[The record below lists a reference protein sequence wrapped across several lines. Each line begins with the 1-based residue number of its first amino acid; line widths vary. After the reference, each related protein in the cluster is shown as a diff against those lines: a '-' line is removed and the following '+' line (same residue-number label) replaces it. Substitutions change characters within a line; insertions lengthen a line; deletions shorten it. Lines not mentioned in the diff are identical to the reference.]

1 MKLIRMTVARALC
14 QHLAAQKIDTD
25 RSIGPLFGCA
35 FAIFG
40 HGNVTCLGQQ
50 LKEIEHVIPTWR
62 GQNEQS
68 MANAAVAFAKTKLRR
83 QIGIA
88 TSSIG
93 PGATNMITAAAVAHT
108 NRLPLLLLS
117 GDSYVSR
124 LPDPVLQQ
132 VEQFHNPTL
141 TVNDAFKPVVRY
153 WDRLT
158 SPEQLLQ
165 SLPQAISIMLDP
177 AECGPAFIGLP
188 QDVQGYAYEYPETFF
203 EERIHRIRR
212 PEPEPLALDDAARL
226 LRASEKPLLV
236 SGGGV
241 HYSLADD
248 LLRKFAERHQ
258 VPVVETI
265 AGRAMLLHD
274 HPLNCG
280 PIGVTG
286 SESANALAAEA
297 DCVLAVGTR
306 LQDFTTNSWAGFR
319 NPLMKLI
326 TINTARHDAVKHAA
340 CPVIGDVKAT
350 LPKLSE
356 RLVGWVGGSAWR
368 SFAQEV
374 TAKWHDKLDSRIT
387 PHVKDGLPSYAQV
400 IGVVNRLCD
409 EHDRVV
415 AAAGG
420 LPAEVAMN
428 WKSKAIASIDIEF
441 GYSCMGYEIAGGWGA
456 RLAKAAGDVIV
467 FVGDG
472 SYLMHNSDIYSSVL
486 TGQKMIVIICDN
498 GGFAVIEKLQTNTGN
513 ESFNNQFAVCRHG
526 RNDEETPRVDFAQHA
541 ASLGANTERVRT
553 LDELAS
559 AFRRAKS
566 SSTTSAIVIEVD
578 EHKWSA
584 VDNAWWQI
592 GLPEVTDREAVRLAA
607 AGIAEDQR
615 YQRRG
620 I

>member
-1 MKLIRMTVARALC
+1 MKLIRTTVARAIC
-14 QHLAAQKIDTD
+14 QHLAAQMIDNDGSLET
-25 RSIGPLFGCA
+25 LFGCA

-50 LKEIEHVIPTWR
+50 LKEIEATIPTWR

-93 PGATNMITAAAVAHT
+93 PGATNMVTAAAVAHT

-117 GDSYVSR
+117 GDAYVSR

-141 TVNDAFKPVVRY
+141 TVNDTFKPVVRY
-153 WDRLT
+153 WDRIT
-158 SPEQLLQ
+158 SPEQVLQ

-177 AECGPAFIGLP
+177 GECGPAFIGLP
-188 QDVQGYAYEYPETFF
+188 QDVQGYVYEYPQEFF
-203 EERIHRIRR
+203 EQRIHRIRR
-212 PEPEPLALDDAARL
+212 PEPEQVALDAAARM
-226 LRASEKPLLV
+226 LRGASKPLIV

-241 HYSLADD
+241 HYSLASDA
-248 LLRKFAERHQ
+248 LREFAERHQ
-258 VPVVETI
+258 IPVVETI
-265 AGRAMLLHD
+265 AGRAALLHD

-306 LQDFTTNSWAGFR
+306 LQDFTTNSWAGFH
-319 NPLMKLI
+319 NPQMKLI
-326 TINTARHDAVKHAA
+326 TINAARHDAVKHAA
-340 CPVIGDVKAT
+340 CPVIADVRAA
-350 LPKLSE
+350 LPKLAE
-356 RLVGWVGGSAWR
+356 RLTGWGAQEAWR
-368 SFAQEV
+368 SNAREATAAWHAKLEDRINPEV
-374 TAKWHDKLDSRIT
+374 RS
-387 PHVKDGLPSYAQV
+387 GLPSYAQV
-400 IGVVNRLCD
+400 IGVINRLATAS
-409 EHDRVV
+409 DRVV

-428 WKSKAIASIDIEF
+428 WKAKSLASIDIEF

-456 RLAKAAGDVIV
+456 RLAKPDGDVIV

-486 TGQKMIVIICDN
+486 SGCKLILIVCDN
-498 GGFAVIEKLQTNTGN
+498 GGFAVIEKLQRNTGN
-513 ESFNNQFAVCRHG
+513 ESFNNQFVACRHQRG
-526 RNDEETPRVDFAQHA
+526 PGTLPRVDFVQHA
-541 ASLGANTERVRT
+541 ASLGAQVERVKSMS
-553 LDELAS
+553 ELAN
-559 AFRRAKS
+559 AFARAKAAAK
-566 SSTTSAIVIEVD
+566 TYAIVIEVD
-578 EHKWSA
+578 EHKWSS

-592 GLPEVTDREAVRLAA
+592 GLPQVTDREDVKRAA
-607 AGIAEDQR
+607 ASIGEGQR
-615 YQRRG
+615 FQRRG
-620 I
+620 V